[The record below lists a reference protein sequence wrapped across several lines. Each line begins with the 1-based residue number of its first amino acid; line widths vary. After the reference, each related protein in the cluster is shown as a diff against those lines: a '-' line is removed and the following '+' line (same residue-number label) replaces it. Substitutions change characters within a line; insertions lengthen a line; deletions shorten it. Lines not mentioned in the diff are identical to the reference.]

1 MIKIALLLW
10 LAAFVLMLIARP
22 DERKWMMRLAYAG
35 FCLLLLGLLI
45 KVIKISI

>member
-10 LAAFVLMLIARP
+10 LAAFVLMLITRP
-22 DERKWMMRLAYAG
+22 DERKWMMRLAYVG